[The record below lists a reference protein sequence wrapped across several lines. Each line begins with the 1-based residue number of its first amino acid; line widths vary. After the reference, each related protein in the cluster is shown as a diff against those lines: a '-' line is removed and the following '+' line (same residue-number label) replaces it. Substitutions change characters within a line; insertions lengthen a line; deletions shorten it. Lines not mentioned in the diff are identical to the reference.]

1 MFFILVYILI
11 YSWAV
16 LCAWCILYFQFGWRF
31 TNRTTRMRCYKWT
44 GYATI
49 DLTIQHMRFFAISLY
64 TPLALR
70 FTFAQYTKTCYCFK
84 TKKKN
89 PKIMHIWVK
98 SIEQTIAACWV
109 RKKMCAQVLLGLLHT
124 KQTALQMGFKNE
136 KQQQLHSG
144 HTYPQYIHILPCQDT
159 INRYL

>member
-1 MFFILVYILI
+1 MPGAFSIFNLVDDLRIAQPEWDVTNGLDTQQLTWLSNI
-11 YSWAV
+11 CDFSRFLSIHLSLFDSLLHNTQRHVIV
-16 LCAWCILYFQFGWRF
+16 LKR
-31 TNRTTRMRCYKWT
+31 
-44 GYATI
+44 
-49 DLTIQHMRFFAISLY
+49 
-64 TPLALR
+64 
-70 FTFAQYTKTCYCFK
+70 
-84 TKKKN
+84 KKKN